1 MPKKQNDPIHDRLV
15 ALETDMKWVKE
26 RLNSLD
32 QRVWY
37 ILAGVIITILI
48 TILSKLL

>member
-1 MPKKQNDPIHDRLV
+1 MPKKQNDLIHERLV

-26 RLNSLD
+26 RLDSLD
-32 QRVWY
+32 HRIWY
-37 ILAGVIITILI
+37 ILAGVIISILI